1 MEKEDQPSP
10 SPQPLT
16 MSALTTTTNTWF
28 ATAANMFANV
38 GFPCFGVKKNK
49 PTETIP
55 K

>member
-10 SPQPLT
+10 KPQPFNT
-16 MSALTTTTNTWF
+16 TTITTTTNTWF

-38 GFPCFGVKKNK
+38 GFPCFGVTKNK
-49 PTETIP
+49 PTEPLP